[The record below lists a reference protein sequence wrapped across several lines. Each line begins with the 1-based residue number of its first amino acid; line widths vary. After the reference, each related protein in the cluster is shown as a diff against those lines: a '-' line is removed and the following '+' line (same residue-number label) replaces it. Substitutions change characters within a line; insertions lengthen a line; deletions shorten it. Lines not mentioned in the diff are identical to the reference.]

1 MSKKSDGEGAPHP
14 TRGVIDNAARS
25 HYSARTIPGLT
36 LTAEG
41 NIMVRVVLVALVLL
55 TFTATSLAAPAGTP
69 IRIGST
75 LALTGPLA
83 PTALLHK
90 IAGEIYVDE
99 LNKGNGLLGRPV
111 EWVLLDDQSKAD
123 LTRSLYEKLITVDKV
138 DLLIGPYATSAILAA
153 MGVAQRYQKMLVHH
167 SYGMPHLAKYE
178 MHFPT
183 AAFGPE
189 PNRTVPAV
197 VFDALAATANPPK
210 TVAILTSKFP
220 SAQFQSSGAKEVAEK
235 RGLKVA
241 LYLEY
246 EFGTRDWGA
255 MAARVKDAKPDFLW
269 VGALGLDG
277 NQLLEAM
284 KKLDYAPPRH
294 FHLFPAPGPLALAP
308 DGKLALAATFFEE
321 HPPFTNNQG
330 AARLVSLYR
339 ERAAKANVPYT
350 NVDTQAAGSFAAW
363 QLLEAAVTATRSLD
377 DKVLAQWLRT
387 NRVDTIVGKLCFDG
401 PNNYGDDLTKVKQVQ
416 DGKWV
421 VVWPREFAAPG
432 ARLLPP

>member
-1 MSKKSDGEGAPHP
+1 MLALVRFGGRGAL
-14 TRGVIDNAARS
+14 VW
-25 HYSARTIPGLT
+25 L
-36 LTAEG
+36 L
-41 NIMVRVVLVALVLL
+41 LVALV
-55 TFTATSLAAPAGTP
+55 APALAAPSGPP

-90 IAGEIYVDE
+90 IAGEIYVEE

-111 EWVLLDDQSKAD
+111 EWVLLDDQSKPD

-138 DLLIGPYATSAILAA
+138 DLLMGPYATSGILAA
-153 MGVAQRYQKMLVHH
+153 MGVAQRYGKVFVHH
-167 SYGMPHLAKYE
+167 SFGMPHLAKYE

-189 PNRTVPAV
+189 PNVTLPTTV
-197 VFDALAATANPPK
+197 FNGLAATANPPK

-220 SAQFQSSGAKEVAEK
+220 SAQFQSAGAKEVAEK
-235 RGLKVA
+235 RGLKVL

-246 EFGTRDWGA
+246 EFGNRDWGA
-255 MAARVKDAKPDFLW
+255 LAARVKDAKPDFLW

-284 KKLDYAPPRH
+284 KKLDYTPPRH

-308 DGKLALAATFFEE
+308 EGKLALSSTVFEE
-321 HPPFTNNQG
+321 HPPFLANAG
-330 AARLVSLYR
+330 AARLVPLYR
-339 ERAAKANVPYT
+339 ERATKANVPYAH
-350 NVDTQAAGSFAAW
+350 VDTQAAGSFAAW
-363 QLLEAAVTATRSLD
+363 QILEAAVIATKSLD
-377 DKVLAQWLRT
+377 DKALGQWLRA
-387 NRVDTIVGKLCFDG
+387 NRVDTIIGKLRFDG
-401 PNNYGDDLTKVKQVQ
+401 PNNYGDDLFKVKQVQ